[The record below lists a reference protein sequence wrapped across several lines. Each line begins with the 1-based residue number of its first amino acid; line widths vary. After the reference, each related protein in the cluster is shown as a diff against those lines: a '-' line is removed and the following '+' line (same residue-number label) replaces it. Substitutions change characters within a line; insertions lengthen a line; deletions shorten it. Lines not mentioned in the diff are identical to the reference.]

1 MSENG
6 NKSQIIEYTKC
17 PKCGTLFDV
26 SDIDFSDSQGWVQCG
41 DCTEQFDAAKNS
53 VNYSALLEQ
62 SILANMEGSKI
73 NFSVGG
79 LNIDN
84 TIEVA
89 SQSLSQDVDVLEGA
103 IFDDPVEK
111 IQESIRQNSTPSS
124 VDTEDFVISKKD
136 FITETNAKAD
146 QSIDVVAQETSFIT
160 EEYTL
165 TKSRFNPTVQSE
177 QGSAIERKLTADHTV
192 DLKKKANAHDI
203 DIEPELYRELRG
215 GSKSIWSNLLIY
227 ALAIPLVLTLGL
239 ILLMQLQ
246 NRGLINLIPEN
257 MVTQIEQKAPFL
269 ASKKSKQVLTDVS
282 KIKLTATKMERHPTK
297 QGYVN
302 VVLQLTNTGDS
313 TQVLPPLEISF
324 TNNVG
329 ETAARKVFNSDD
341 YLSPNTPNSLKS
353 YEAKSI
359 TLTFDK
365 LPQGSVGYEVR
376 VIEPK
381 R

>member
-1 MSENG
+1 MSDNG

-62 SILANMEGSKI
+62 SILANMDGDDEKI

-79 LNIDN
+79 LNIEKTVD
-84 TIEVA
+84 VA
-89 SQSLSQDVDVLEGA
+89 TQSLSQDVDVLEGA
-103 IFDDPVEK
+103 IFNDPVEK
-111 IQESIRQNSTPSS
+111 IQESIKNNSTSAS
-124 VDTEDFVISKKD
+124 TEDFVISKKD

-146 QSIDVVAQETSFIT
+146 HSIDVVAQETPT
-160 EEYTL
+160 EE
-165 TKSRFNPTVQSE
+165 SGSE
-177 QGSAIERKLTADHTV
+177 SAIEKKLTADHSV
-192 DLKKKANAHDI
+192 DLRKKANAHDI
-203 DIEPELYRELRG
+203 DIEPELYRELSG
-215 GSKSIWSNLLIY
+215 GSKSIWSSLLMY
-227 ALAIPLVLTLGL
+227 ALAIPLVLALGL

-246 NRGLINLIPEN
+246 NRGLINWIPEN
-257 MVTQIEQKAPFL
+257 MVAQIEQKAPFL
-269 ASKKSKQVLTDVS
+269 ASKERKQAMTDVS
-282 KIKLTATKMERHPTK
+282 KIQLTATRMERHPTK

-302 VVLQLTNTGDS
+302 VVLQLTNNGDS
-313 TQVLPPLEISF
+313 NQEFPPLEISF
-324 TNNVG
+324 TDNVG
-329 ETAARKVFNSDD
+329 KTTARKIFNSDD

-353 YEAKSI
+353 FEAKSI

-365 LPQGSVGYEVR
+365 LPKGSVGYEVR
-376 VIEPK
+376 VIDSK